1 MPGDSARPNVG
12 YAIRDI
18 IGYGIIY
25 ASQKERPGPSLRL
38 TLFEQSGKD
47 KMTTTAT
54 ALAERE
60 PLAPSASLR
69 ALMLGALGVVYGDI
83 GTSPLYT
90 MKTALEWAG
99 GATPAAAMGMLSLI
113 IWTLLITTSL
123 KYVAVVMRADNH
135 GEGGI
140 LALMSLLGL
149 RHRECIAVSGIGILG
164 AALLYGDGAITP
176 AISVLSALEGLKL
189 PLPQISPYIV
199 TLSALV
205 LVGLFA
211 LQSQGSERIGKLFG
225 PVMTV
230 WFVTIGVLGLSG
242 IASHPGVLLAL
253 NPVYGIDYL
262 LHHGFTGFL
271 VLGAVFL
278 CATGAEALYAD
289 MGHFGPRPIRFAWY
303 GLVLPMLVLNYA
315 GQAAIVVGGGS
326 EAGSN
331 PFFALCPDALQIA
344 LVVLA
349 TAATI
354 IASQAIISG
363 AYSMTRQAI
372 QLGLCPRL
380 HIKQTSAAGYGQ
392 IYIGFVNWTLMVLT
406 LGLTLGFRS
415 SDNLA
420 AAFGIAVS
428 LTMFLTSVL
437 MYLTMREIWRWSLP
451 LSIAVSGL
459 FMVVDLSF
467 VSANMMKVLEGGWFP
482 LVVAAL
488 IFFLMF
494 TWRKGRDA
502 LLRQLERDTLPLS
515 DFIANVH
522 NKTRVPGTAIYMTS
536 RLDVVPVPLLH
547 NLKHNKVLHER
558 IVLLHVTTEN
568 IPRVAPERRLETAH
582 LGDNFHSILA
592 RYGFMEQPDIPQ
604 ALEDCRSRDLPFSM
618 MDTSFF
624 VGRVTIV
631 ADRGSSYFGALQ
643 RRIFEAMHRNA
654 LAATEFFRI
663 PPNRVIELG
672 GQVEI

>member
-1 MPGDSARPNVG
+1 MTDA
-12 YAIRDI
+12 
-18 IGYGIIY
+18 
-25 ASQKERPGPSLRL
+25 
-38 TLFEQSGKD
+38 
-47 KMTTTAT
+47 TTTAQGKST
-54 ALAERE
+54 VADGK
-60 PLAPSASLR
+60 LR
-69 ALMLGALGVVYGDI
+69 VLMLGALGVVYGDI

-90 MKTALEWAG
+90 LKTALDWAG
-99 GATPAAAMGMLSLI
+99 GATPAVAIGMLSLI
-113 IWTLLITTSL
+113 VWTLLITTSI

-140 LALMSLLGL
+140 LALMSLLGIK
-149 RHRECIAVSGIGILG
+149 RGERVAVISIGILG

-176 AISVLSALEGLKL
+176 AISVLSALEGLKI
-189 PLPQISPYIV
+189 PAPQIAPYIV
-199 TLSALV
+199 ALAALV

-225 PVMTV
+225 PIMTF
-230 WFVTIGVLGLSG
+230 WFVTIGLLGLGG
-242 IASHPGVLLAL
+242 ILNHPGVLVAL
-253 NPVYGIDYL
+253 DPRYGFSYL
-262 LHHGFTGFL
+262 FGHGLTGFL

-303 GLVLPMLVLNYA
+303 GLVLPTLVLCYA
-315 GQAAIVVGGGS
+315 GQTAVVADGAAN
-326 EAGSN
+326 AGAN
-331 PFFALCPDALQIA
+331 PFFALCPAPLQVA

-349 TAATI
+349 TVATI
-354 IASQAIISG
+354 IASQSIISG
-363 AYSMTRQAI
+363 AFSMTRQAI

-380 HIKQTSAAGYGQ
+380 HIVQTSAAGYGQ
-392 IYIGFVNWTLMVLT
+392 IYIGFVNWTLMILT

-428 LTMFLTSVL
+428 LTMLLTSML
-437 MYLTMREIWRWSLP
+437 MYLTMREIWGWSLP
-451 LSIAVSGL
+451 VSLGMAAL
-459 FMVVDLSF
+459 FVIVDLAF
-467 VSANMMKVLEGGWFP
+467 VSANMMKVFEGGWFP

-488 IFFLMF
+488 IFFLMS
-494 TWRKGRDA
+494 TWRAGRAA
-502 LLRQLERDTLPLS
+502 LLHRLERDTLPLS
-515 DFIANVH
+515 SFIAQVH
-522 NKTRVPGTAIYMTS
+522 SKSRVPGTAVYMTS

-547 NLKHNKVLHER
+547 NLKHNKVLHWR
-558 IVLLHVTTEN
+558 IVLLHVVTEN
-568 IPRVAPERRLETAH
+568 IPRVAPERRIEAADF
-582 LGDNFHSILA
+582 GDNFHAVVA

-604 ALEDCRSRDLPFSM
+604 ALEECSTRQLHFAM

-631 ADRGSSYFGALQ
+631 ADSHSRIGGF
-643 RRIFEAMHRNA
+643 RRQLFEVMHRNA

-663 PPNRVIELG
+663 PPNRVVELG